1 MSSPTQWLT
10 DDVSRYSGSP
20 PLESMVEPN
29 AVRSGHEE
37 VLMNTGANALNA
49 DDDGLPMELDQETG
63 PGDAAFGSIRTDV
76 YQRLAQI
83 QENITQ
89 LHQTLQN
96 HQHHTD
102 TRLAALMDSL
112 QELANSQA
120 EPLDDPR
127 RAGPRRSRE
136 KGKDSRAN
144 YLRRCI
150 RKHVGLTFGF
160 RGTDSL
166 PSAPSDQDIRSA
178 LALIDRGGRMQ
189 KPYRYDWRSPP
200 TALYNVCVENAFS
213 ADFWASARGGQYDLT
228 LIPEDYQSREP
239 FIDAYRRYMIY
250 LKKCWS
256 EQQQA
261 PSAGQKA
268 AKAKHYSRNS
278 RIGTPLPSGSQGV
291 QTGGGLHPHVPDAC
305 GAPPSEHSTCGYTD
319 AWSAEFAVCL
329 GPESLVEL
337 PPPADGTR
345 SAAAPA
351 CGFSHELEHIS
362 ATSGGRLATSTA
374 FGGTSTHTTL
384 RTIVLLDMMVR

>member
-1 MSSPTQWLT
+1 MASPTQWLT
-10 DDVSRYSGSP
+10 DELSRYTGSP
-20 PLESMVEPN
+20 PLDPDFEPHVMRV
-29 AVRSGHEE
+29 AEIDIE
-37 VLMNTGANALNA
+37 TNALDA
-49 DDDGLPMELDQETG
+49 DDDGLPMELDQEPG
-63 PGDAAFGSIRTDV
+63 PGETPVHSGLLSPQTSGPVKTDV
-76 YQRLAQI
+76 YRRLAQI

-89 LHQTLQN
+89 LHQIVQT
-96 HQHHTD
+96 HQRHTD

-112 QELANSQA
+112 QELANSHAEPPA
-120 EPLDDPR
+120 EPLRGGR
-127 RAGPRRSRE
+127 RRTRE

-166 PSAPSDQDIRSA
+166 PSPPSDQDIKRV
-178 LALIDRGGRMQ
+178 LALIDRGGRLE

-239 FIDAYRRYMIY
+239 FIEAYRGYMIY

-256 EQQQA
+256 ERQQA

-278 RIGTPLPSGSQGV
+278 RIGTTYRNRRDAAQHLPV
-291 QTGGGLHPHVPDAC
+291 
-305 GAPPSEHSTCGYTD
+305 
-319 AWSAEFAVCL
+319 
-329 GPESLVEL
+329 PESSQVYDIVAQVGTAGISSDEEIATIPGQGRQYATFDKPWRATSL
-337 PPPADGTR
+337 PREIRMATR
-345 SAAAPA
+345 SEY
-351 CGFSHELEHIS
+351 G
-362 ATSGGRLATSTA
+362 TA
-374 FGGTSTHTTL
+374 RYASVNH
-384 RTIVLLDMMVR
+384 